1 MSSAIG
7 LTAQAQDTGRAH
19 TDYWHDFVDFGHEQS
34 EAEHAFSSE
43 ASIVI
48 ADDMDVE
55 IPAIPTGADTILIG
69 HPGEPGRIALPLQPG
84 ATRLADLRF
93 TMKVDPLQQNYLT
106 VKFWGEDSS
115 AYKTLVLVN
124 GEQAAYRT
132 VGDYEPIN
140 VGTRGGLPGRFFH
153 STAALPLASTTGQQ
167 IVEITLR
174 TYALS
179 YRTLA
184 GETGFEKATNISRRF
199 FSAGTHTVPALPPST
214 LLASPHP
221 AAGKAPHPSCLMPQR
236 APLEQETAMVHGF
249 RRWQKNHFNALEART
264 DRGEPLTI
272 SRYDDDLRFY
282 AETLLLEWS
291 PATTKEH
298 KRQGLR
304 RIFATIDHY
313 TREYYGNVLLLG
325 AGGHQSDWGGYY
337 AALGE
342 ALYIVENLIADQ
354 DVYGSEEFESFLAEP
369 FSTGTTEGRTSLADT
384 GWDGGPLTRKVAW
397 ERVLKANFDFARSR
411 LSYIYNQV
419 MYTYEGAWKAHEGLR
434 VIGSTFYQ
442 GRERSHR
449 IVREF
454 LGTAPFLGEE
464 VLIGPQG
471 RELEVHHSLFHHD
484 GNAEYTEDYVQIIMK
499 GLAQSKL
506 TDDGSQ
512 VRRMPYGPH
521 YYGLTLAGLTRE
533 NGYVGVY
540 GESTN
545 YFPCWFFR
553 TLGHAGDEELND
565 HILKV
570 ALKNLHARG
579 FTRYQGQ
586 TAAGHRAMFM
596 QQVIDDRNSD
606 YPGRPAYGTDE
617 ESAAAL
623 RYAALEEFMAWN
635 PDRYSAPEWAEY
647 REYAR
652 EATGYAQQQL
662 LDAQFFDSFQRRW
675 FDRKLKYDLRIQ
687 ETFHYLTGG
696 REALLGSAGAGRILP
711 HAHLDAFSSQ
721 ELKELGVEAGW
732 DNTSFAWVDIDNLL
746 VSVRDG
752 DNHLFANLLERN
764 TGMSGASRAHLQ
776 YGSTEQLLQFQA
788 DVVMTNSYVAIRGTT
803 REEYRQKAQDEVIE
817 GRPFALTGEL
827 LPVAAQPGVGE
838 IRRDNF
844 VEDNPYS
851 AYPELV
857 TACLGE
863 YFIAI
868 NTTRNSYGNRRSIAV
883 TLPFE
888 HDQDGVQD
896 LVSGAR
902 LSVANGQLMLEPLS
916 AVVLKTGMS
925 PCGTPMAP
933 ARVPAVIATPGHG
946 KVGLSW
952 KPVAGATSYTVVRTG
967 GHSEPEIVA
976 NGIPGT
982 SAIFAADDQTPAEYT
997 VTANGT
1003 SGTGMPSQPVRCAAL
1018 PGTGSSSLQP
1028 ALIGRGTAALVA
1040 SFTDRYEFREVKAA
1054 GFAGGDDANLYLRE
1068 EADGVAAATAL
1079 AEGSFQITARLTDA
1093 ATTAGVC
1100 LRENLTGRA
1109 RYVFFGLDHGSLV
1122 LRTRTLDTREDFGA
1136 GNPGD
1141 DAGGGQTRSPH
1152 TWEVRGLPVPPRPW
1166 LRLQR
1171 DAEGHQITALI
1182 SADGRLWQR
1191 VAQDIVPMAEIVHAG
1206 VCVSD
1211 DAVFE
1216 AVGISCLPRD
1226 IPVLTA
1232 GYGKS
1237 TVQLTWTKPKAV
1249 TVFDLYLVDEDG
1261 PSLAGENLWQTSVV
1275 LPAPSRPC
1283 RYKVVGKGPG
1293 GRTVGSRELLLG
1305 IPNGPDLGERQGT

>member
-7 LTAQAQDTGRAH
+7 LNAHAQDTGGAH
-19 TDYWHDFVDFGHEQS
+19 PDHWLDLVHFGHEQS
-34 EAEHAFSSE
+34 EAEHALNSE

-48 ADDMDVE
+48 EDGMDVD
-55 IPAIPTGADTILIG
+55 IRVLPTGADTTLIG
-69 HPGEPGRIALPLQPG
+69 HPGEPARIALPLQPA

-132 VGDYEPIN
+132 GGDYEPIN

-167 IVEITLR
+167 IVDITLR

-214 LLASPHP
+214 LLAGPHSS
-221 AAGKAPHPSCLMPQR
+221 ADNAPQPSYLKPKR

-249 RRWQKNHFNALEART
+249 RRWQKNHFNELEART
-264 DRGEPLTI
+264 DRGEPLPI
-272 SRYDDDLRFY
+272 SRYEDDLRFY
-282 AETLLLEWS
+282 AEALLLEWS
-291 PATTKEH
+291 HATSKEH

-325 AGGHQSDWGGYY
+325 TGGHQSDWGGYY

-354 DVYGSEEFESFLAEP
+354 DVYGSEEFESLLTEP
-369 FSTGTTEGRTSLADT
+369 FSTGSTEGRTSLADT
-384 GWDGGPLTRKVAW
+384 GWDGGPLTRKAAW

-434 VIGSTFYQ
+434 IIGSPFYQ
-442 GRERSHR
+442 GKERSHH

-454 LGTAPFLGEE
+454 LGIASFPGEE
-464 VLIGPQG
+464 VLVGPDG

-484 GNAEYTEDYVQIIMK
+484 GNAEYTEDYAQIIMK

-553 TLGHAGDEELND
+553 TLAHSGDEELND
-565 HILKV
+565 DILKV

-579 FTRYQGQ
+579 FTRCQGQ

-617 ESAAAL
+617 ESGAAL
-623 RYAALEEFMAWN
+623 RYAALEEFMARN
-635 PDRYSAPEWAEY
+635 PDRYSAPEWEDY

-662 LDAQFFDSFQRRW
+662 LDTQFFDSFQRRW
-675 FDRKLKYDLRIQ
+675 LDRKLKYDLRIQ

-696 REALLGSAGAGRILP
+696 REALLGSTGAGRILP
-711 HAHLDAFSSQ
+711 HAHLDAFSAH
-721 ELKELGVEAGW
+721 ELKELGVEPGW

-746 VSVRDG
+746 VSARDG
-752 DNHLFANLLERN
+752 DTHLFANLLERN

-776 YGSTEQLLQFQA
+776 YGSTEQLLHFQA
-788 DVVMTNSYVAIRGTT
+788 DVDMTNSYVAIRGTT

-827 LPVAAQPGVGE
+827 LPVAAQHGVGE

-851 AYPELV
+851 AYPELA

-868 NTTRNSYGNRRSIAV
+868 NTTRTSYGNRRSIAV

-888 HDQDGVQD
+888 HDQAGVQD

-902 LSVANGQLMLEPLS
+902 LAVANGQLTLQPLS
-916 AVVLKTGMS
+916 AVVLKIRMS
-925 PCGTPMAP
+925 PSGAPVPP

-946 KVGLSW
+946 KIGLSW
-952 KPVAGATSYTVVRTG
+952 KPVAGASSYTVARTG
-967 GHSEPEIVA
+967 GHSEPEILA
-976 NGIPGT
+976 QGIPGT
-982 SAIFAADDQTPAEYT
+982 SAVFDADDQTAADYT

-1003 SGTGMPSQPVRCAAL
+1003 LGTGLPSQPVRCTAL
-1018 PGTGSSSLQP
+1018 PSTGGSSLQP
-1028 ALIGRGTAALVA
+1028 ALIGRGTAALITAVK
-1040 SFTDRYEFREVKAA
+1040 DRYEFREVTAA
-1054 GFAGGDDANLYLRE
+1054 GFAGGDDANLYLRD
-1068 EADGVAAATAL
+1068 EADAVAAATAL
-1079 AEGSFQITARLTDA
+1079 AEGSFQVTARLTDA
-1093 ATTAGVC
+1093 ATTAGVW
-1100 LRENLTGRA
+1100 LRENLTGRS

-1141 DAGGGQTRSPH
+1141 DAGGGQTRSPY
-1152 TWEVRGLPVPPRPW
+1152 TREVHGLPVPARPW

-1171 DAEGHQITALI
+1171 DAEGHQITALA

-1191 VAQDIVPMAEIVHAG
+1191 AALDIVPMAQIVHAG
-1206 VCVSD
+1206 VCVTD

-1232 GYGKS
+1232 AYGGS
-1237 TVQLTWTKPKAV
+1237 SVQLMWTKPKAV
-1249 TVFDLYLVDEDG
+1249 TVFDVYRVDEDG
-1261 PSLAGENLWQTSVV
+1261 TSLAGESLWQTSIV
-1275 LPAPSRPC
+1275 LPPPSRPC
-1283 RYKVVGKGPG
+1283 RYKVVGRGPG
-1293 GRTVGSRELLLG
+1293 GRSVGSSEFLLG
-1305 IPNGPDLGERQGT
+1305 IPDGPDRGACEET